1 MPPKKKGEST
11 LDKIFGYSTTRE
23 HNVENTS
30 NIPDL
35 NDETNKDMDDDL
47 PDDLEMFGH
56 GEKTQEG
63 KSSGQRKRKTSTTTK
78 HEFLEEWKIKNTWV
92 YSINVEEGKTRMKRV
107 TRMVVLQFNKML

>member
-1 MPPKKKGEST
+1 MPPKKKGQST
-11 LDKIFGYSTTRE
+11 LDNFFGYSTRLE

-35 NDETNKDMDDDL
+35 NDETNEDMEDDL
-47 PDDLEMFGH
+47 ADDLEMFGH

-78 HEFLEEWKIKNTWV
+78 REFREEWKIKHPWV
-92 YSINVEEGKTRMKRV
+92 YCVNVGEGNTHMKCSLCEKYKV
-107 TRMVVLQFNKML
+107 